1 MEDNKINR
9 FCSAKQRPTTDNQL
23 PNVSLRKI
31 DMIYIQNLQKTYGNH
46 QALSGVDLH
55 VPEGE
60 LFAYLGPNG
69 AGKTTTIRILTGLT
83 RLTAGTAALN
93 GHDIKT
99 AAMAA
104 KRQCGLVPQH
114 INLDSELTV
123 GENLD
128 IHGRLFGMSAAARKR
143 RIDELLTYIELR
155 DRAGSLIKQL
165 SGGLKRRVMIAR
177 ALLHDPRILFLD
189 EPTVG
194 LDASIRRRIWSLIK
208 KIQQKG
214 TTIFLT
220 THYIEEAEFLADRVA
235 FLDSGQIVAVD
246 TPAALMAGVG
256 HWAID
261 WVTEEGMTSTYFP
274 SREAAQASGAASN
287 NGFTLRRVNLED
299 AFLSLT
305 GKKVDVGAGETKA
318 IHGGH
323 GHGHSGHGGGHGG
336 HTAKAHTGHGAH

>member
-1 MEDNKINR
+1 MIN
-9 FCSAKQRPTTDNQL
+9 
-23 PNVSLRKI
+23 
-31 DMIYIQNLQKTYGNH
+31 IQNLQKSYGATN
-46 QALSGVDLH
+46 ALSGIDLT
-55 VPEGE
+55 VPGGE

-83 RLTAGTAALN
+83 RLSAGTATLN
-93 GHDIKT
+93 GYDIRT
-99 AAMAA
+99 ASMAA

-114 INLDSELTV
+114 VNLDSELTV

-128 IHGRLFGMSAAARKR
+128 IHGRLFGMSGAQRKE
-143 RIDELLTYIELR
+143 RIDELLTYIEIQ
-155 DRAGSLIKQL
+155 DRIDSLAKHL

-177 ALLHDPRILFLD
+177 ALLHNPRILFLD

-208 KIQQKG
+208 KIQKRG

-235 FLDSGQIVAVD
+235 FLDSGRIVAVD
-246 TPAALMAGVG
+246 TPTALMEGVG

-261 WVTEEGMTSTYFP
+261 WVTEEGMQSAYYP
-274 SREAAQASGAASN
+274 NREAAQASTAAGH

-305 GKKVDVGAGETKA
+305 GKKVRSDGGGTKTLHVA
-318 IHGGH
+318 SAHGSQGH
-323 GHGHSGHGGGHGG
+323 GHGSHGGGHGSNTKKTHGG
-336 HTAKAHTGHGAH
+336 H